1 MDVFIDD
8 RCNSQ
13 RKNDWIEL
21 LEKVVKEAVDLEQ
34 FPLDFEIGISLVTPE
49 EIQELNHQYRGK
61 DQVTDVLSFPIYEEA
76 DPEPV
81 QLGDIVICL
90 KRAKEQAE
98 EYGHSLE
105 RELCFLT
112 AHGMLHL
119 MGYDH
124 MEEEEMEKMQ
134 KKEKEIMQR
143 IHMPR

>member
-8 RCNSQ
+8 RCNGQ

-61 DQVTDVLSFPIYEEA
+61 DQVTDVLSFPIYEET

-90 KRAKEQAE
+90 ERAKEQAE

-124 MEEEEMEKMQ
+124 MEEKEMEKMQ

>member
-34 FPLDFEIGISLVTPE
+34 FPLDFEVGISLVTPE